1 MDPLIGSSL
10 IGGAANLI
18 GGALG
23 LSGQDSAN
31 KQNLEIARMNRDM
44 QRETNRQQLEMFER
58 QLAENR
64 WYYNNTNEYNS
75 PSAQVQRLKNAG
87 INPAFVM
94 GNNSTAEASSLSA
107 PAAPSLTAP
116 AVNAQVQPLDYSF
129 IGNGAFTAVNAFYQ
143 NRLLDAQKDKTL
155 NDSSLSAANAFR
167 TWQGNPSYLRSL
179 ENQANKT
186 GFEGDLAR
194 SELAYIQAVNGQ
206 RISQMFNDTRMQEK
220 QMKIADEQYNQLIVN
235 NALAQIEK
243 LYAPRIKQ
251 EELNNLRKTG
261 QQISAVIALTNAN
274 AMLTNEQ
281 RLHEIEKK
289 VGSII
294 DNELK
299 GLDRDIKRDT
309 KSYIIGMARENLYTA
324 EDARFERPWNF
335 YRNMMGNNPI
345 AVPSFGTGV
354 DMYHQ
359 INARRQRFGY
369 NPYNYHN
376 VTNRR

>member
-10 IGGAANLI
+10 IGGVANLI

-87 INPAFVM
+87 INPSFVM

-289 VGSII
+289 VGTII
-294 DNELK
+294 DNGMK
-299 GLDRDIKRDT
+299 GFDHDIKRDT
-309 KSYIIGMARENLYTA
+309 KQYIIGMAKADLEIRGATSKMSQW
-324 EDARFERPWNF
+324 DARNYTTTQRYKMFSSVIPF
-335 YRNMMGNNPI
+335 ASGLH
-345 AVPSFGTGV
+345 SFV
-354 DMYHQ
+354 K
-359 INARRQRFGY
+359 
-369 NPYNYHN
+369 
-376 VTNRR
+376 

>member
-1 MDPLIGSSL
+1 MDPLVGSSL

-31 KQNLEIARMNRDM
+31 KQNLEIARMNRDL

-87 INPAFVM
+87 INPSFVM

-155 NDSSLSAANAFR
+155 NDSNLSAANAFR
-167 TWQGNPSYLRSL
+167 TWQGNPSYLRNL

-289 VGSII
+289 VGTII
-294 DNELK
+294 DNGMK
-299 GLDRDIKRDT
+299 GLDHDIKRDT
-309 KSYIIGMARENLYTA
+309 KQYIIGMAKADLEIRDATSKMSQW
-324 EDARFERPWNF
+324 DARNYTTTQRYKMFSSVIPF
-335 YRNMMGNNPI
+335 ASGLH
-345 AVPSFGTGV
+345 SFV
-354 DMYHQ
+354 K
-359 INARRQRFGY
+359 
-369 NPYNYHN
+369 
-376 VTNRR
+376 